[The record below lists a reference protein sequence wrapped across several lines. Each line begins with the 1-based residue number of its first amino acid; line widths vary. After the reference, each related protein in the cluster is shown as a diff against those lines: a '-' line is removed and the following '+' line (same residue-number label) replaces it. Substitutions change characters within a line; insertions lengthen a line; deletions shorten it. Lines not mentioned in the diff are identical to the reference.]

1 MWIDE
6 FRFMCLYNF
15 FIFQLYLLYLYLL
28 QVIQVYLKWLDI
40 NEIMFIYQL
49 VGFECVLLCVKEIL
63 SWLIIVRVENM
74 VVWNELRGFYIELG
88 K

>member
-1 MWIDE
+1 MYLNLCVYII
-6 FRFMCLYNF
+6 FLYF
-15 FIFQLYLLYLYLL
+15 SYICYIYIYY